1 MDCSPPSSS
10 VRVIS
15 QASIRQWVAI
25 SFPCGSSQPRD
36 QSHIRQVLYH
46 WATKEAH
53 IYIYIYIT
61 LFIHSPNNGHLGCFH
76 LLVIENNATVNTGV
90 QIYVRVPAFNSFGLY
105 TQVWFSGGT
114 SGTESACQ
122 CRRHKRHRFYPGVR
136 KIPWRMAWQSTPLF
150 LPGKSHQE

>member
-1 MDCSPPSSS
+1 MPFPSPVDLPNPGIKATSG
-10 VRVIS
+10 R
-15 QASIRQWVAI
+15 
-25 SFPCGSSQPRD
+25 FFTTEPPR
-36 QSHIRQVLYH
+36 
-46 WATKEAH
+46 KP